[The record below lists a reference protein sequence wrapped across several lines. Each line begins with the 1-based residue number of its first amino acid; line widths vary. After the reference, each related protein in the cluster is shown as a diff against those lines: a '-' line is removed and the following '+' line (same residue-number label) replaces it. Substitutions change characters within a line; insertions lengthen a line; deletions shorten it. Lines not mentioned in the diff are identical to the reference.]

1 MANSRGKQI
10 MLVNEDFIRDF
21 EALLGK
27 YNVRVVPDSEVLEQ
41 GKTIAYM
48 QEGYIKR
55 CLLLHFEEMIH
66 VTEENMKE
74 VDEVRDR
81 ELNVSDF
88 W

>member
-1 MANSRGKQI
+1 MAKSKGKQI
-10 MLVNEDFIRDF
+10 MLMNEDISRDF

-27 YNVRVVPDSEVLEQ
+27 CNVQVVPDSEVLEQ

-55 CLLLHFEEMIH
+55 CLLLHFEEMMPA
-66 VTEENMKE
+66 TEENMRE
-74 VDEVRDR
+74 VDEVRER
-81 ELNVSDF
+81 ELNVGDF

>member
-1 MANSRGKQI
+1 MAKSKGKPI
-10 MLVNEDFIRDF
+10 MLVNEDLSRDF

-27 YNVRVVPDSEVLEQ
+27 YNVRVVPNSEVVEQ

-55 CLLLHFEEMIH
+55 CLLLHFEETMPA
-66 VTEENMKE
+66 TEENMRE

>member
-1 MANSRGKQI
+1 MAKSKGKQI
-10 MLVNEDFIRDF
+10 MLVNEDFRRDF

-41 GKTIAYM
+41 GKTIAYI
-48 QEGYIKR
+48 QECYIKR
-55 CLLLHFEEMIH
+55 CLLLHFEEMIPT
-66 VTEENMKE
+66 TEENMRE
-74 VDEVRDR
+74 VDEVRER

>member
-1 MANSRGKQI
+1 MAKSKRKQI
-10 MLVNEDFIRDF
+10 ILVNEDFRREF

-27 YNVRVVPDSEVLEQ
+27 YNVRVAPDSEVLEQ
-41 GKTIAYM
+41 GDTIAYM

-55 CLLLHFEEMIH
+55 CLLLHFEEMLPA
-66 VTEENMKE
+66 TEENMKE
-74 VDEVRDR
+74 VGEVRNR